1 MGATR
6 LLGLQYGNAA
16 WRRWYEGAV
25 KRELNRIGGG
35 AAVPVPIRF
44 KHRYQLLS
52 DKSLNR
58 YDCYALD
65 DYMPTR
71 GYGTRP
77 GSTGSFTVSNRGV
90 RYWAASNR
98 QDSRCRFESFCKLLC
113 GVMGMENG
121 FEAIEIKSPGPP

>member
-1 MGATR
+1 MASNGLR
-6 LLGLQYGNAA
+6 RFHDLHEKGIRIFHGLLPWTQLDCWVFNTETPA
-16 WRRWYEGAV
+16 WRRWYKGAV

-35 AAVPVPIRF
+35 VVIPVPIRF

-65 DYMPTR
+65 DYTPTR

-77 GSTGSFTVSNRGV
+77 GSTGSSTVSNRGV
-90 RYWAASNR
+90 RYWAASNPC
-98 QDSRCRFESFCKLLC
+98 D
-113 GVMGMENG
+113 
-121 FEAIEIKSPGPP
+121 